1 MRAFTGLGRQ
11 REAAAFLRWL
21 LHATALT
28 QPRLGVVYDVFGRAN
43 LSEWE
48 VENLSGYRAS
58 KPVRVGNAAHKQM
71 QLDVY
76 GAVVTAA
83 AEFVAAGGSLQH
95 DQTKLL
101 AGFGRM
107 VGAYW
112 REPAHGIWEIMARK
126 RSAERTVGID
136 GAHTGSA

>member
-58 KPVRVGNAAHKQM
+58 KPVRVRSEEHTSELQSLMRISYAVFCLQKQN
-71 QLDVY
+71 
-76 GAVVTAA
+76 
-83 AEFVAAGGSLQH
+83 
-95 DQTKLL
+95 
-101 AGFGRM
+101 
-107 VGAYW
+107 
-112 REPAHGIWEIMARK
+112 
-126 RSAERTVGID
+126 ID
-136 GAHTGSA
+136 NISNITH

>member
-95 DQTKLL
+95 DQK
-101 AGFGRM
+101 
-107 VGAYW
+107 
-112 REPAHGIWEIMARK
+112 K
-126 RSAERTVGID
+126 RSEEHTSELQSLMRISYAVFCLKKQTKNNRTNTI
-136 GAHTGSA
+136 AT